1 MSNKEIEQ
9 QNMIEKQSI
18 NPLYDNLGKQLPL
31 SKEVPAE
38 KRDIAQK
45 LILASLGIESN
56 VSLENFDKQLG
67 EATKTLPR
75 YKQIE
80 EQLKGE
86 KNEELPYELFKTLK
100 KNSDKIQTNESMPGD
115 GSLITSMKQGNLE
128 CAGRTLIASTYLQ
141 GRDFNHAIVSAP
153 GHAFII
159 VEQSPDTLAYF
170 DANNNLFFTF
180 PKQALEGYKGI
191 ETTSECRLKEYS
203 PRETDFYD
211 GVSTV
216 FSDFIT
222 MPAKEGVGR
231 QYLGNISAALNGNK
245 EFETS
250 NIVVDKEASGATQQI
265 EEEIYGKNE
274 VLDNYYSKVEDLIKK
289 QEIQTDD
296 DRKIIGEIIKSYPK
310 HDDFISFF
318 SATLDGNL
326 GARIPY
332 IKNAPKEQKIAFAE
346 KVWDSFK
353 NRSNNEIG
361 VDKNILS
368 QKEVG
373 LRELFKNSKN
383 PVEVILQEMD
393 SDKIKEFVDE
403 SLLNAAKSKLSGLTF
418 KDEDEFVSKILE
430 IGRPIWEIT
439 RKDKQDLFKQPNR
452 EMFTAEDVQE
462 TVKNIQKTK
471 AQKIYVVGNVGSGKS
486 TFARELAELT
496 NFKNI
501 DLDHFFQIYRQEKN
515 KEANLSELLSFVLE
529 REEPPYIINHADLL
543 NHDLGD
549 KADMVILLNPK
560 KEEQIKS
567 RRIRQ
572 ENKTDGEWQNVN
584 VDDYDKISQDNL
596 DNLDKTKGKIVYNN
610 DKSGTLVKS
619 LEK

>member
-1 MSNKEIEQ
+1 MSNEEIEQ
-9 QNMIEKQSI
+9 QNMIEKKGI
-18 NPLYDNLGKQLPL
+18 NSVINDSGEKLPPEE
-31 SKEVPAE
+31 EVSPE
-38 KRDIAQK
+38 KRNIAQK
-45 LILASLGIESN
+45 LILTSLGMESGASLD
-56 VSLENFDKQLG
+56 NFDKQLE

-80 EQLKGE
+80 EQLKGG

-100 KNSDKIQTNESMPGD
+100 KNSDKIQTDESMPGD

-180 PKQALEGYKGI
+180 PRQALEGYKGI

-231 QYLGNISAALNGNK
+231 QYLGNVSAALNGNK

-250 NIVVDKEASGATQQI
+250 NIAVDKEASEATQKI

-274 VLDNYYSKVEDLIKK
+274 VLDNYYSKVEDLINK

-296 DRKIIGEIIKSYPK
+296 DRKVIGEIIKSYSK
-310 HDDFISFF
+310 HDDFVSFF

-326 GARIPY
+326 GSRIPY

-346 KVWDSFK
+346 KAWDALK
-353 NRSNNEIG
+353 NRDINA
-361 VDKNILS
+361 V
-368 QKEVG
+368 
-373 LRELFKNSKN
+373 
-383 PVEVILQEMD
+383 
-393 SDKIKEFVDE
+393 IKE
-403 SLLNAAKSKLSGLTF
+403 
-418 KDEDEFVSKILE
+418 
-430 IGRPIWEIT
+430 R
-439 RKDKQDLFKQPNR
+439 
-452 EMFTAEDVQE
+452 
-462 TVKNIQKTK
+462 
-471 AQKIYVVGNVGSGKS
+471 
-486 TFARELAELT
+486 
-496 NFKNI
+496 
-501 DLDHFFQIYRQEKN
+501 
-515 KEANLSELLSFVLE
+515 
-529 REEPPYIINHADLL
+529 
-543 NHDLGD
+543 
-549 KADMVILLNPK
+549 
-560 KEEQIKS
+560 
-567 RRIRQ
+567 
-572 ENKTDGEWQNVN
+572 
-584 VDDYDKISQDNL
+584 
-596 DNLDKTKGKIVYNN
+596 
-610 DKSGTLVKS
+610 
-619 LEK
+619 